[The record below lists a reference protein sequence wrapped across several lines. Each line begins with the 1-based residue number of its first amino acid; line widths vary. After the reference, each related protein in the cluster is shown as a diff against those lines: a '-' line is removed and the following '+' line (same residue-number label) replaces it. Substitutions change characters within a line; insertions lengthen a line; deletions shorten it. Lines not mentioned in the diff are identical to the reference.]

1 MTRTNHSY
9 EIDMTTGALLPKIIR
24 FALPLI
30 LANNLQILFNFAD
43 LAVVGR
49 YAGSQA
55 LAAVGANTALI
66 ALLTNLFIGISTGAD
81 ILISRHRGEL
91 NDGAVSR
98 ASHTAITTG
107 FIIGIFL
114 VFLGFIVS
122 RPVLTMMNT
131 PDDSRELAIL
141 YLRIY
146 FLGMPAVMVYQFG
159 AAILRAVGDTRRPL
173 MILSSA
179 GVLNVI
185 LNMIFVI
192 RFDMS
197 VAGVALA
204 TIISQAVCAVMI
216 LRCLIREESA
226 YRIELKK
233 LKVDTKELLHMLRTG
248 LPIGLQSCLF
258 AISNVLC
265 QSSINTFGSLAMAGC
280 AATASIENFCFMSMN
295 AFIQTA
301 TSFTGQN
308 YGARKHDRILKV
320 YLNCLGLAMFIG
332 LVMGQTIYHNGA
344 FFISLF
350 DKNPEVIPFGL
361 LRMKLVSTFAFI
373 VPIMDVTTAS
383 LRAIGHPL
391 PPMIS
396 CLVSVCGLRVVHIYT
411 IFKMFPRLDVLFA
424 AYPVTWGLSGAVNVL
439 LFIHYYRKLV
449 RSYNEESQK
458 AFY

>member
-1 MTRTNHSY
+1 MTKTHHSY
-9 EIDMTTGALLPKIIR
+9 EIDMTTGALLPKIVR
-24 FALPLI
+24 FVLPLI
-30 LANNLQILFNFAD
+30 LANNLQLLFNFAD

-66 ALLTNLFIGISTGAD
+66 ALLTNLFIGISTGVD
-81 ILISRHRGEL
+81 ILISRHRGAM
-91 NDGAVSR
+91 DDACISR
-98 ASHTAITTG
+98 AAHTAVTTG
-107 FIIGIFL
+107 LVIGIFL
-114 VFLGFIVS
+114 VFLGFFVS

-146 FLGMPAVMVYQFG
+146 FMGMPAVMVYQFG

-185 LNMIFVI
+185 LNLIFVI
-192 RFDMS
+192 GLNMS

-204 TIISQAVCAVMI
+204 TIISQAVCAFKIMK
-216 LRCLIREESA
+216 CLITEKSA
-226 YRIELKK
+226 YRIEPNK
-233 LKVDTKELLHMLRTG
+233 LKIDTKELSHMLKMG

-295 AFIQTA
+295 AFIQA
-301 TSFTGQN
+301 STSFTGQN

-320 YLNCLGLAMFIG
+320 YLYCLGLAMLIG
-332 LVMGQTIYHNGA
+332 FVMGQTIYHNGA
-344 FFISLF
+344 FFIGLF

-411 IFKMFPRLDVLFA
+411 IFRMFPQLDVLFA
-424 AYPVTWGLSGAVNVL
+424 AYPVTWGISGIVNVL
-439 LFIHYYRKLV
+439 LFIYYYRRLV
-449 RSYNEESQK
+449 RSYNEDSM
-458 AFY
+458 A

>member
-1 MTRTNHSY
+1 MTKTYSSY

-30 LANNLQILFNFAD
+30 LANNLQILFTFAD

-55 LAAVGANTALI
+55 LAAVGANSSLI
-66 ALLTNLFIGISTGAD
+66 TLLTNLFIGISTGAD
-81 ILISRHRGEL
+81 ILVSRHRGEM
-91 NDGAVSR
+91 NDNAVSR
-98 ASHTAITTG
+98 AAHTAVTTG
-107 FIIGIFL
+107 FIIGVFL
-114 VFLGFIVS
+114 IFLGFIVS

-159 AAILRAVGDTRRPL
+159 AAVLRAVGDTRRPL

-185 LNMIFVI
+185 LNLIFVI
-192 RFDMS
+192 KFNMS

-204 TIISQAVCAVMI
+204 TITSQAVCAVMI
-216 LRCLIREESA
+216 MRCLIKEKSA

-233 LKVDTKELLHMLRTG
+233 LKLDRKELIHMLRIG
-248 LPIGLQSCLF
+248 LPIGLQSSLF

-265 QSSINTFGSLAMAGC
+265 QSSVNTFGSLAMAGC
-280 AATASIENFCFMSMN
+280 AAAASIENFCFMSMN

-308 YGARKHDRILKV
+308 YGARKYNRIPKV
-320 YLNCLGLAMFIG
+320 YLHCLGLAIMVG
-332 LVMGQTIYHNGA
+332 LVMGQVTYHNGA
-344 FFISLF
+344 FLISLF

-361 LRMKLVSTFAFI
+361 LRMKIVSTFAFI
-373 VPIMDVTTAS
+373 APIMDVTTAS
-383 LRAIGHPL
+383 LRSIGHPL

-396 CLVSVCGLRVVHIYT
+396 CLVSVCGLRILHIYT
-411 IFKMFPRLDVLFA
+411 IFRMFPRLDVLFV
-424 AYPVTWGLSGAVNVL
+424 AYPVTWGISGVVNVL
-439 LFIHYYRKLV
+439 LFIHYYRRLLQQAAEDKSAVL
-449 RSYNEESQK
+449 S
-458 AFY
+458 